1 MDHAVPAIGWSIE
14 RAADSV
20 GVTAN
25 AVKAR
30 LTRHQFSR
38 AADGGLDPQRFGLEW
53 EALRGARGG
62 RPRTKTQPGARM
74 PNSGAGRSKQTDL
87 LDRVTEAK
95 AIETI
100 EKSRMAV
107 IRRKR
112 AEGRTCDVDEVSEW
126 AGGLFV
132 AARDLTL
139 GLPAQVA
146 SEGAERLGCD
156 AAALEA
162 WLDEVIRAH
171 MASLTSDAL
180 TQAGRFREKRKVGG
194 RG

>member
-1 MDHAVPAIGWSIE
+1 MDGAKPKPGWSIE
-14 RAADSV
+14 RAADAV
-20 GVTAN
+20 GVTAA

-30 LTRHQFSR
+30 IGKQPFTRT
-38 AADGGLDPQRFGLEW
+38 ADGGLDPMRFELEW
-53 EALRGARGG
+53 ESLREARGG
-62 RPRTKTQPGARM
+62 RPRSQPAPPPSTSADGKPEKVAR
-74 PNSGAGRSKQTDL
+74 L
-87 LDRVTEAK
+87 LERVTEAK
-95 AIETI
+95 AVEVI

-156 AAALEA
+156 AAQLEA

-171 MASLTSDAL
+171 MTSLTSDAL
-180 TQAGRFREKRKVGG
+180 RQAERFKEKRKVGA